1 MTRKVSVHI
10 QKWIEEIRATLQSPI
25 GDRPFWNESWQN
37 FLVMMVEAEPFTRPV
52 AIAVGGVIHAECG
65 PPCAIGASFT

>member
-25 GDRPFWNESWQN
+25 GDRQFWNESWQN
-37 FLVMMVEAEPFTRPV
+37 YLVMMVEAGPFTRAV
-52 AIAVGGVIHAECG
+52 AIAAGDVIHAECG
-65 PPCAIGASFT
+65 PPCVIGASFT